1 MQKLTYSIE
10 INAPREAVWRAM
22 LEDKTYREWT
32 SVFQEG
38 SYAVTDWS
46 EGSKALFLSPTGDG
60 MVSTIAVH
68 RPNEFL
74 SIKHLGTVRNGI
86 ATTSSERAEDWAG
99 ALENYSLSGSGRKS
113 TLTIEMDVTDEYRKY
128 FEETW
133 PKALAK
139 LKAISESASTRA
151 SGAS

>member
-1 MQKLTYSIE
+1 MEKLTYSIE
-10 INAPREAVWRAM
+10 IHAPREAVWRAL

-38 SYAVTDWS
+38 SYAVTDWR

-74 SIKHLGTVRNGI
+74 SIQHLGTVKNGVED
-86 ATTSSERAEDWAG
+86 TSSESVKGWAG
-99 ALENYSLSGSGRKS
+99 AFENYTLRGSDRQS
-113 TLTIEMDVTDEYRKY
+113 TLTIEMDVADEYRKY
-128 FEETW
+128 FEATW
-133 PKALAK
+133 PKALTR
-139 LKAISESASTRA
+139 LKAIAEAVHGHQKT
-151 SGAS
+151 